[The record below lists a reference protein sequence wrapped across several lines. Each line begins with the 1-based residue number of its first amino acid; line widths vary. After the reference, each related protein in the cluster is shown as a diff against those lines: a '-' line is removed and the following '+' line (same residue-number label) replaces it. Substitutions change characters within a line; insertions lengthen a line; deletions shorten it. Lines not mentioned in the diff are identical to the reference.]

1 MRNTSVF
8 CLCNKNEG
16 PSRYKGGFNMASYTQ
31 HYQLHQWEPSDDFL
45 RTDFNDDF
53 KKIDTAIK
61 TTEQTLQTNFNG
73 EVSRLDTAL
82 SAAQQTL
89 QNNLNTQVTRLD
101 TALSTA
107 QQTLRSEFNSS
118 IQQVNTTLASIQALA
133 EGRANIVFG
142 TYTGDG
148 TKNRLINLGITPK
161 WVLLFPELGDY
172 SNGSGGLCAPGHPI
186 VSKSDAIH
194 MMVGGTKIQV
204 SENLDTGS
212 NTNMYN
218 TVYYYLAAI

>member
-8 CLCNKNEG
+8 CLCNKNGG
-16 PSRYKGGFNMASYTQ
+16 PSRYKGGFYMASYTQ

-45 RTDFNDDF
+45 RSDFNDDF

-82 SAAQQTL
+82 SA
-89 QNNLNTQVTRLD
+89 
-101 TALSTA
+101 A

>member
-1 MRNTSVF
+1 M
-8 CLCNKNEG
+8 
-16 PSRYKGGFNMASYTQ
+16 
-31 HYQLHQWEPSDDFL
+31 
-45 RTDFNDDF
+45 
-53 KKIDTAIK
+53 
-61 TTEQTLQTNFNG
+61 
-73 EVSRLDTAL
+73 
-82 SAAQQTL
+82 
-89 QNNLNTQVTRLD
+89 
-101 TALSTA
+101 
-107 QQTLRSEFNSS
+107 
-118 IQQVNTTLASIQALA
+118 NTTLASIQALA

>member
-1 MRNTSVF
+1 
-8 CLCNKNEG
+8 
-16 PSRYKGGFNMASYTQ
+16 MASYTQ

-53 KKIDTAIK
+53 KKIDTAIHD
-61 TTEQTLQTNFNG
+61 TEDELRTDFNG

-82 SAAQQTL
+82 SKAQQTL

-101 TALSTA
+101 TALSSA

-118 IQQVNTTLASIQALA
+118 IQKVNTTLASIQTLA

-142 TYTGDG
+142 SYTGDG
-148 TKNRLINLGITPK
+148 TQNRVINLGYAPK
-161 WVLLFPELGDY
+161 WVLLASEQGETG
-172 SNGSGGLCAPGHPI
+172 NARGGLATPGHPVLGAGGAYTLFI
-186 VSKSDAIH
+186 SGNTMRVTFVAT
-194 MMVGGTKIQV
+194 VGPR
-204 SENLDTGS
+204 S
-212 NTNMYN
+212 NAQD

>member
-1 MRNTSVF
+1 
-8 CLCNKNEG
+8 
-16 PSRYKGGFNMASYTQ
+16 MASYTQ

-45 RTDFNDDF
+45 RSDFNDDF

-82 SAAQQTL
+82 STAQQTL

-118 IQQVNTTLASIQALA
+118 IQKVNTTLASVQALA

-148 TKNRLINLGITPK
+148 RSSTTVNLGFAAK
-161 WVLLFPELGDY
+161 WIMLFAAAGYTD
-172 SNGSGGLCAPGHPI
+172 NGYGGLAAVDYPI
-186 VSKSDAIH
+186 YSSSRGNHLEIVGNFIRIACDAVH
-194 MMVGGTKIQV
+194 GPLT
-204 SENLDTGS
+204 NLSGQ
-212 NTNMYN
+212 
-218 TVYYYLAAI
+218 VYYYLAAR